1 MKEFINKLI
10 AKLEEIPT
18 KNKCSECPHK
28 QKCDEIEAMD
38 KDEQIDLCGATI
50 KSLAIDAVKEIAEE
64 YKNENIITDFLQYA
78 RDNADNYD
86 TNEGWSLADLIDLSI
101 KFTEKYSANT
111 PQNSADDWIPCSER
125 LPQENEPVG
134 TLCQIVNVMLKNGT
148 VTSGWCNRYL
158 EKWYVLDHHHDYPL
172 PYEYKDV
179 MAWQPL
185 PQSYKEGVTENE

>member
-1 MKEFINKLI
+1 MKEFIEKLI

-38 KDEQIDLCGATI
+38 KDEQVDLCGATI

-64 YKNENIITDFLQYA
+64 YKNTNIITEFLQYA

-101 KFTEKYSANT
+101 KFTEEYSAKT
-111 PQNSADDWIPCSER
+111 PQNSAVNLTTNADRIRSMNDEELAEFLCKVKADYQWITQDFPREDECDEWVIWLQR
-125 LPQENEPVG
+125 EV
-134 TLCQIVNVMLKNGT
+134 
-148 VTSGWCNRYL
+148 
-158 EKWYVLDHHHDYPL
+158 
-172 PYEYKDV
+172 
-179 MAWQPL
+179 
-185 PQSYKEGVTENE
+185 EGATENE